1 MSIMEKLQEMGLT
14 LPEVAAPVGAYIPAV
29 QQGRLIFTSGQLP
42 LVGGSLRY
50 QGKVGVDVTEE
61 DAYQAARI
69 CALNGLAA
77 AASLAGGV
85 EKLLRVV
92 KVTGFVNSAQDFT
105 VHAKVLNG
113 ASDLLGSI
121 FTVGHARSAVGVASL
136 PLNAAVE
143 VEMILEITES
153 A

>member
-1 MSIMEKLQEMGLT
+1 MGMMEKLQEMGLT
-14 LPEVAAPVGAYIPAV
+14 LPEVATPVGAYVPAV
-29 QQGRLIFTSGQLP
+29 REGRLIFTSGQLP
-42 LVGGSLRY
+42 MVGGSLCY

-77 AASLAGGV
+77 AANLAGGAD
-85 EKLLRVV
+85 KLLRVV
-92 KVTGFVNSAQDFT
+92 KVTGFVNSSQDFT

-113 ASDLLGSI
+113 ASEILGRI

-136 PLNAAVE
+136 PLNAVVE
-143 VEMILEITES
+143 VEMILEVTE
-153 A
+153 

>member
-1 MSIMEKLQEMGLT
+1 MGIMEKLQEMGLT
-14 LPEVAAPVGAYIPAV
+14 LPEVATPVGAYVPAV
-29 QQGRLIFTSGQLP
+29 RAGRLIFTSGQLP
-42 LVGGSLRY
+42 MVGGTLRY

-77 AASLAGGV
+77 AANLAGGAD
-85 EKLLRVV
+85 KLLRVV

-113 ASDLLGSI
+113 ASEILGKI

-136 PLNAAVE
+136 PLNAVVE
-143 VEMILEITES
+143 VEMILEVTE
-153 A
+153 

>member
-1 MSIMEKLQEMGLT
+1 MGMMEKLQEMGLT
-14 LPEVAAPVGAYIPAV
+14 LPEVATPVGAYVPAV
-29 QQGRLIFTSGQLP
+29 RAGRLIFTSGQLP
-42 LVGGSLRY
+42 MVGGTLRY

-77 AASLAGGV
+77 AANLAGGAD
-85 EKLLRVV
+85 KLLRVV

-113 ASDLLGSI
+113 ASEILGKI

-136 PLNAAVE
+136 PLNAVVE
-143 VEMILEITES
+143 VEMILEVTE
-153 A
+153 

>member
-1 MSIMEKLQEMGLT
+1 MGIMEKLQEMGLT
-14 LPEVAAPVGAYIPAV
+14 LPEVAAPVGAYVPAV
-29 QQGRLIFTSGQLP
+29 REGRLIFTSGQLP
-42 LVGGSLRY
+42 MVGGSLRY

-77 AASLAGGV
+77 AASFAGGAD
-85 EKLLRVV
+85 KLLRVV

-143 VEMILEITES
+143 VEMILEVTES
-153 A
+153 